1 MHAAQTK
8 RMATTSSSSCNLCGV
23 GVHLV
28 RVRVRVNRR
37 IGDWDIGAL
46 GQWDSWA
53 LGHWE
58 IGALAHWRIGALGA
72 LGHWGIAALRHWGI
86 GALGH
91 TIYLDHAPNL
101 TLALTLT
108 MCTRERRTSGWSSGR

>member
-37 IGDWDIGAL
+37 IGALGHWGIGAMGHLGIGAL
-46 GQWDSWA
+46 GN
-53 LGHWE
+53 
-58 IGALAHWRIGALGA
+58 WRIGALG
-72 LGHWGIAALRHWGI
+72 HWGHCGI
-86 GALGH
+86 GA
-91 TIYLDHAPNL
+91 
-101 TLALTLT
+101 
-108 MCTRERRTSGWSSGR
+108 